1 MKGKS
6 FRKRWEFRL
15 VLIIWLLA
23 LSGCSVEESRSV
35 NENKSAQEITETVSG
50 NAVSEETANSE
61 KNAESSEP
69 AQSGSFDLGQIPDYT
84 GEPSVEVNGNQPY
97 FSDSEL
103 TTEAFEQYSEL
114 DSLGR
119 CGVAYAN
126 ICEEIMPTEERG
138 AIGQVKPSG
147 WHTVKYNDLIDG
159 NYLYNRCHL
168 IGYQLAGENANEKNL
183 ITGTRYLNTE
193 GMLPYENQVADY
205 VKSTGNHVLYR
216 VTPIFEGN
224 NLVASGVLM
233 EAKSVEDKGK
243 GVCFCVY
250 VYDCQPGILIDYAT
264 GDSERDAN
272 YSGRGTKKDG
282 GETQSQQAQS
292 SQQAEPQTDSS
303 QLQQSDGG
311 EAAQNTYILNTST
324 RKFHKPGCGA
334 VKTMAEHNMQT
345 VTDSR
350 EKIISD
356 GYEPC
361 KRCNP

>member
-1 MKGKS
+1 MKRESFGKNW
-6 FRKRWEFRL
+6 RLWL
-15 VLIIWLLA
+15 VLTIWLLA

-35 NENKSAQEITETVSG
+35 NENKPAQEITETVSG
-50 NAVSEETANSE
+50 NVVSEETANSA
-61 KNAESSEP
+61 KTAESAETMQSEP
-69 AQSGSFDLGQIPDYT
+69 FDLAQIPDYT
-84 GEPSVEVNGNQPY
+84 GEPAVEVNGNQPY

-103 TTEAFEQYSEL
+103 TTKAFEQYSDL

-126 ICEEIMPTEERG
+126 ICKEIMPTEERG

-216 VTPIFEGN
+216 VTPIFEGD

-243 GVCFCVY
+243 GICFCVY
-250 VYDCQPGILIDYAT
+250 VYDCQPGISIDYAT
-264 GDSERDAN
+264 GDSERDGN
-272 YSGRGTKKDG
+272 YSGTGTKKDSS
-282 GETQSQQAQS
+282 ETQS
-292 SQQAEPQTDSS
+292 SQQATTTKPQQTEPQT
-303 QLQQSDGG
+303 QQSDDS

-324 RKFHKPGCGA
+324 HKFHKPGCSA

-350 EKIISD
+350 ETILSD

>member
-1 MKGKS
+1 MKRKS
-6 FRKRWEFRL
+6 FGKRWGLCL
-15 VLIIWLLA
+15 VLTVWLLA
-23 LSGCSVEESRSV
+23 LSGCSTEESLSAYGNRS
-35 NENKSAQEITETVSG
+35 SQEIVETISG
-50 NAVSEETANSE
+50 NAVSEKT
-61 KNAESSEP
+61 AESAESAQSEP
-69 AQSGSFDLGQIPDYT
+69 FDLNQIPDYD
-84 GEPSVEVNGNQPY
+84 GIPAVEVNGNQPY

-205 VKSTGNHVLYR
+205 VHATGNHVLYR
-216 VTPIFEGN
+216 VTPIFEED

-264 GDSERDAN
+264 GDSERDGN
-272 YSGRGTKKDG
+272 YSGTGTKKNSSG
-282 GETQSQQAQS
+282 TQQQTTTTK
-292 SQQAEPQTDSS
+292 PQTESA
-303 QLQQSDGG
+303 QLQQDGG

-324 RKFHKPGCGA
+324 HKFHKPDCGA
-334 VKTMAEHNMQT
+334 IKTMAERNMQT

-350 EKIISD
+350 EKILSD

>member
-1 MKGKS
+1 MKRRSFGK
-6 FRKRWEFRL
+6 KWGIWL
-15 VLIIWLLA
+15 VLTIWLLA
-23 LSGCSVEESRSV
+23 LSGCSAEESM
-35 NENKSAQEITETVSG
+35 SADGNWSSQVITET
-50 NAVSEETANSE
+50 
-61 KNAESSEP
+61 EP
-69 AQSGSFDLGQIPDYT
+69 FNLAQIPDYG
-84 GEPSVEVNGNQPY
+84 GEPSIAVNGNQPY

-250 VYDCQPGILIDYAT
+250 AYDCQPGILIDYAT
-264 GDSERDAN
+264 GDSERDAD
-272 YSGRGTKKDG
+272 YSGMGTKKDSS
-282 GETQSQQAQS
+282 ETQSQQT
-292 SQQAEPQTDSS
+292 EPQTESA
-303 QLQQSDGG
+303 QLQQSDGS
-311 EAAQNTYILNTST
+311 EAAQDTYILNTST
-324 RKFHKPGCGA
+324 HKFHKLGCGA
-334 VKTMAEHNMQT
+334 VKDMAERNMQT

-350 EKIISD
+350 ETIMSN